1 MKQLNLYYINSGS
14 SVPEG
19 RTALPTD
26 DVSIWQRCGE
36 TGTTYTSLA
45 QILADVATLIALMSS
60 ENACDYLVRST
71 TWTSA
76 ITTSI
81 DAMKAIGAS
90 DYCSTT
96 LISDNTWN
104 TAIQNSAYFEYVDN
118 AKVPTM
124 TGYTTPEGKASASSE
139 NSSASP
145 SRLAWKAFDGVV
157 DDNHQWTTLI
167 STTSGWVQYDFPY
180 TLTVKKYKLI
190 PSTSSAGSRIK
201 DYKILGSN
209 DGFSTYSE
217 LASDT
222 LPNTSTTITEYNKL
236 TSNNNS
242 YKSHRLDVL
251 STNGDYVG
259 AIELQFY
266 GRTIGGVQTWL
277 RSAGITNKT
286 YTTLAEVLA
295 DSTTLSA
302 LMADHNA
309 VDYLVTA
316 KAWASTICADSTAMS
331 YIGLNNYASDTLLA
345 DETWFRAIVT
355 SAYKTSVCNV
365 YVPIMTSNTT
375 PSGTCSANIDNTNAW
390 KAFDGT
396 LTDSADCW
404 NANTPIGDR
413 LEYEFPTTVKI
424 FGATITN
431 RNFTNVYAVRGFTIK
446 GTNDGTYVDI
456 KNGEV
461 KSNTSSYTE
470 IVPFGTSVSYR
481 KFGMFITST
490 YDPTYGRVGLMQY
503 YGRADV

>member
-19 RTALPTD
+19 RTVLPTD

-45 QILADVATLIALMSS
+45 QILADTATLIALMSS
-60 ENACDYLVRST
+60 YNAVDYLVRST

-104 TAIQNSAYFEYVDN
+104 TAIQNSTYFEYVDN
-118 AKVPTM
+118 AKVPKM

-139 NSSASP
+139 NPSASP
-145 SRLAWKAFDGVV
+145 SRLAWKAFDGI
-157 DDNHQWTTLI
+157 DDNNNQWTTLI
-167 STTSGWVQYDFPY
+167 SETSGWVQFDFPY

-190 PSTSSAGSRIK
+190 PSTSNAGSRIK

-259 AIELQFY
+259 AIEVQFY

-345 DETWFRAIVT
+345 DSTWANAIEN
-355 SAYKTSVCNV
+355 SAYKSSVLNFSI
-365 YVPIMTSNTT
+365 PALTSNTSASAT
-375 PSGTCSANIDNTNAW
+375 VGTVTAVSTGGAGSPVTDGY
-390 KAFDGT
+390 KAFG
-396 LTDSADCW
+396 SAGYKEQNQDDCSTFTF
-404 NANTPIGDR
+404 NEPHFI
-413 LEYEFPTTVKI
+413 VSMS
-424 FGATITN
+424 ATITSESTYSSAGN
-431 RNFTNVYAVRGFTIK
+431 LKLQYQNTSDTWVDVWISDISGTGTKNVSESVNATVKAIRAYKVNSSGLM
-446 GTNDGTYVDI
+446 NI
-456 KNGEV
+456 KNLNV
-461 KSNTSSYTE
+461 
-470 IVPFGTSVSYR
+470 
-481 KFGMFITST
+481 
-490 YDPTYGRVGLMQY
+490 DGRE
-503 YGRADV
+503 DV